1 MTSRRFPAELYML
14 CKLTRI
20 AWNPMDK
27 GLHISMALYPN
38 LCGAA
43 GGGLEMLV
51 SYLKDR
57 KHT

>member
-1 MTSRRFPAELYML
+1 MLPAELYML
-14 CKLTRI
+14 CRLTRI

-27 GLHISMALYPN
+27 GLHISRNPLSKTLPE
-38 LCGAA
+38 LLE
-43 GGGLEMLV
+43 GGLEMLV